1 MRLKLATV
9 VAALGILAAP
19 AFAADI
25 PVRQAPMPAKAP
37 AYVAPMFTW
46 TGFYIGI
53 HGGGGWG
60 QKDWTE
66 TTLLPGLNEGAFDV
80 SGWLVGGQ
88 IGANYQVGQWVFGIE
103 GDGSYADING
113 SRTSLISPITIGSKI
128 EALATFT
135 GRIGF
140 AWDMVLIYAKGGGAW
155 ARENHTTSG
164 AYVSSFSEDRW
175 GWTVGGGVEVAMNR
189 NWSIRG
195 DYAYIDFGTVGFTGI
210 ACTPTCGIG
219 GTSYNEDIKQHLH
232 VFKGALNYRF

>member
-1 MRLKLATV
+1 
-9 VAALGILAAP
+9 
-19 AFAADI
+19 
-25 PVRQAPMPAKAP
+25 MPAKAP

-60 QKDWTE
+60 EKQWTE
-66 TTLLPGLNEGAFDV
+66 TTVAPFLDEGTFDI

-113 SRTSLISPITIGSKI
+113 SRSSLAFAATTIGSKI
-128 EALATFT
+128 ESLATFT

-155 ARENHTTSG
+155 ARETHTVSG
-164 AYVSSFSEDRW
+164 ASAASFSEDRF
-175 GWTVGGGVEVAMNR
+175 GWTVGGGVEVALNR

-195 DYAYIDFGTVGFTGI
+195 DYAYIDFGTTAFTGL
-210 ACTPTCGIG
+210 ACTGACLPPF
-219 GTSYNEDIKQHLH
+219 NEDIAQHLH